1 MIKAVSSFVLAVL
14 VTGCV
19 GGSSGSTD
27 ADNTKTELG
36 NDSLIGLPEI
46 PEADQFQPATVQ
58 FIAMGDSGSGSA
70 GHFAVG
76 ESMALVCAEKSQTAG
91 PCQFVLGFG
100 DNIYEDGATSIN
112 DIQFIDKFEKPFEP
126 MGNTPFYMVLGNHDN
141 TAYVGGDGA
150 NNDRG
155 DIQVEYALSGL
166 SPRWKMPDR
175 YYAVSTDEIPT
186 IENGRASD
194 GRPLIHIVG
203 LDSNPLTSIIADG
216 DDRYGWQKYSMGM
229 LEFLKREMETD
240 AVFKIGMAHHPYL
253 SNGSHGNAGSYD
265 GFASHLFPAVSGQRW
280 KEFLEEGLCDKAD
293 FFMNGHD
300 HDLEL
305 LKPVTSCGRTQFAL
319 SGAAGKF
326 RSLTDENRNDTYFQV
341 GDTYGFM
348 WMQAIE
354 GNPATGEPNKMCV
367 ESYVVDPENDNGFG
381 VFDGTQ
387 LTPAHRI
394 CLDQQPMTGM
404 VANTNFSQNTIPA
417 TVPLAV
423 LPTSFDAD
431 YRGIVGE
438 FRAELI
444 TALNQAN
451 QNNPSPQAGV
461 VAADMVVAIDTLLM
475 AIDGIATSLVGDT
488 SDLEKAFAAVLATAK
503 HLENVDTSALPAPY
517 NQLGNAFEAF
527 AAGDF
532 MMTADEGSSGS
543 EDVAYLTAPLVSLA
557 ANLANIIDATH
568 EQTAELPVV
577 HGVTGLLAA
586 VVVGTAETLGYLTEL
601 EANDSQEALIG
612 GIDRGL
618 SRVVEEL
625 QQFANLPEP
634 LPTVLSGALT
644 DVLATFVREI
654 TEQLDR
660 RVLNVLG
667 GVIDIAL
674 TPFTNIVRELV
685 EFLVD

>member
-1 MIKAVSSFVLAVL
+1 
-14 VTGCV
+14 
-19 GGSSGSTD
+19 
-27 ADNTKTELG
+27 
-36 NDSLIGLPEI
+36 
-46 PEADQFQPATVQ
+46 
-58 FIAMGDSGSGSA
+58 MGDSGSGSA

-300 HDLEL
+300 HD
-305 LKPVTSCGRTQFAL
+305 
-319 SGAAGKF
+319 
-326 RSLTDENRNDTYFQV
+326 
-341 GDTYGFM
+341 
-348 WMQAIE
+348 
-354 GNPATGEPNKMCV
+354 
-367 ESYVVDPENDNGFG
+367 
-381 VFDGTQ
+381 
-387 LTPAHRI
+387 
-394 CLDQQPMTGM
+394 
-404 VANTNFSQNTIPA
+404 
-417 TVPLAV
+417 
-423 LPTSFDAD
+423 
-431 YRGIVGE
+431 
-438 FRAELI
+438 
-444 TALNQAN
+444 
-451 QNNPSPQAGV
+451 
-461 VAADMVVAIDTLLM
+461 
-475 AIDGIATSLVGDT
+475 
-488 SDLEKAFAAVLATAK
+488 
-503 HLENVDTSALPAPY
+503 
-517 NQLGNAFEAF
+517 
-527 AAGDF
+527 
-532 MMTADEGSSGS
+532 
-543 EDVAYLTAPLVSLA
+543 
-557 ANLANIIDATH
+557 
-568 EQTAELPVV
+568 
-577 HGVTGLLAA
+577 
-586 VVVGTAETLGYLTEL
+586 
-601 EANDSQEALIG
+601 
-612 GIDRGL
+612 
-618 SRVVEEL
+618 
-625 QQFANLPEP
+625 
-634 LPTVLSGALT
+634 
-644 DVLATFVREI
+644 
-654 TEQLDR
+654 
-660 RVLNVLG
+660 
-667 GVIDIAL
+667 
-674 TPFTNIVRELV
+674 
-685 EFLVD
+685 